1 MVDEFYV
8 ILSNAMKLEDGSNF
22 VLNEE
27 DFYKD
32 SIMVRDFLKSIY
44 DGYPD
49 INKEQVK
56 KMMENIINEML
67 EESAKCPAFRSDTL
81 KRNTMETLLKDEKLM
96 NETYNEIIKEEKES
110 GKRLKCKDSIRYSA
124 NPQTARTQLLEDA
137 IASSRSY
144 LSKFDKDLINQTK
157 SISKSELIRRIL
169 ARTGKT
175 KENRQGLQFDVD
187 FIYSKNELERAKIL
201 IKRNMDE
208 MDKTLKQGYIDALM
222 IIGKNLNL
230 YGVLNE
236 YVQRQ
241 NEQSRRMGFD
251 NVMQISSDSV
261 FNTEKLEKMSLHKLA
276 ALYAF
281 WTNRFVKVVL
291 VMYKSYIIMYELG
304 LDTKDK
310 IDDDRNFREVSKGK
324 IKALGIKFAFV
335 YLQAKKMY
343 DKMYEKAMKRAD
355 FKKSEVV
362 YQDEEIAE
370 IAKKF
375 EKKYREYFSSVGGLE
390 CFENDLK
397 KDITLYSRLENI
409 REFSYKQKDNSIYSL
424 MDFLIT
430 ENVSKNWGI
439 IDENKKSRY
448 VLVGADIPGLN
459 MPLRLHIDRSEF
471 LKFIYSKQGSS
482 IIRLYDGKEDFMSN
496 GKNIGTN
503 YLFPITYEQEKS
515 IIKTADNTRETD
527 YRSGFI
533 NHLAFL
539 ADPRRYP
546 KHLQKMKKI
555 IKKGKEKAVYEVVP
569 RYIDLEDGKKYIKN
583 ENDELVLYSE
593 ER

>member
-1 MVDEFYV
+1 MY
-8 ILSNAMKLEDGSNF
+8 IEDT
-22 VLNEE
+22 V
-27 DFYKD
+27 
-32 SIMVRDFLKSIY
+32 
-44 DGYPD
+44 
-49 INKEQVK
+49 
-56 KMMENIINEML
+56 
-67 EESAKCPAFRSDTL
+67 
-81 KRNTMETLLKDEKLM
+81 
-96 NETYNEIIKEEKES
+96 
-110 GKRLKCKDSIRYSA
+110 
-124 NPQTARTQLLEDA
+124 
-137 IASSRSY
+137 
-144 LSKFDKDLINQTK
+144 
-157 SISKSELIRRIL
+157 
-169 ARTGKT
+169 
-175 KENRQGLQFDVD
+175 
-187 FIYSKNELERAKIL
+187 
-201 IKRNMDE
+201 
-208 MDKTLKQGYIDALM
+208 
-222 IIGKNLNL
+222 
-230 YGVLNE
+230 
-236 YVQRQ
+236 
-241 NEQSRRMGFD
+241 
-251 NVMQISSDSV
+251 
-261 FNTEKLEKMSLHKLA
+261 
-276 ALYAF
+276 
-281 WTNRFVKVVL
+281 
-291 VMYKSYIIMYELG
+291 
-304 LDTKDK
+304 
-310 IDDDRNFREVSKGK
+310 
-324 IKALGIKFAFV
+324 
-335 YLQAKKMY
+335 
-343 DKMYEKAMKRAD
+343 
-355 FKKSEVV
+355 
-362 YQDEEIAE
+362 
-370 IAKKF
+370 
-375 EKKYREYFSSVGGLE
+375 
-390 CFENDLK
+390 NDLK

-555 IKKGKEKAVYEVVP
+555 IKKGKEKVVYEVVP

-583 ENDELVLYSE
+583 ENYELVLYSE